1 MKKFFGLLLKILP
14 LLTIYKGLSSGG
26 ARLGPFIDTAKVAL
40 TQYEV
45 AQITKL
51 TYEDYA
57 HKNKVVSSSE
67 FPQFI
72 KDRYHNQYSVL
83 ARELTGD
90 KEHDHSKDIWGQ
102 DFQLI
107 LNQNIGQVRIASAGP
122 DGIIQ
127 NKDDIGVDFPVE
139 MPQARRPASVPKPQV
154 NPEPQDMSVQ
164 DEESLEVAETQLEYD
179 PQYDE
184 EGFDKY
190 GFNQDGYDRDGY
202 DQNGFHRNEKELQYA
217 EATTDQ

>member
-1 MKKFFGLLLKILP
+1 MKKIFGLLIKILP

-57 HKNKVVSSSE
+57 YKNKVVSSSE
-67 FPQFI
+67 FSQFI
-72 KDRYHNQYSVL
+72 KDKYHNQYSVL

-139 MPQARRPASVPKPQV
+139 TPQMRRPASVPKARV
-154 NPEPQDMSVQ
+154 NPEPQAMAVQ
-164 DEESLEVAETQLEYD
+164 DEESMEAEPTQLDYD

-190 GFNQDGYDRDGY
+190 GFDQDGYDRDGY